1 MKVKP
6 LSCVRLAV
14 TPGTAAPESSIHGI
28 FQARVLEWGAIV
40 VSDQKM
46 RYTGIQYTFI
56 DKMPQV
62 LGKEILKI
70 DSGRNSEAKTG
81 NLGVHFQ
88 S

>member
-1 MKVKP
+1 MKAKA
-6 LSCVRLAV
+6 LSRVRLTA
-14 TPGTAAPESSIHGI
+14 TPGTTAPGSSIHGI

-40 VSDQKM
+40 FSDQRM

-56 DKMPQV
+56 DKMSQV

-70 DSGRNSEAKTG
+70 DFGRNSEAKTG